1 MNAYVIQADQLDMD
15 TLMQLRFGDR
25 IKKASKVVGK
35 AIVKGANAVASNPD
49 KYIDL
54 GK

>member
-35 AIVKGANAVASNPD
+35 RIVKTSKDVAANPD
-49 KYIDL
+49 KYYNA